1 MSRTEVTADRQPVG
15 STRAWIGLL
24 VPPLAWGAQL
34 YLSWAFAEVV
44 ACAPANR
51 TFGDVLGLGVDTFT
65 GVMNAVLLGAS
76 ALAGLLAY
84 TELRARRGREDPT
97 PAARATELARA
108 GVISSVLFSILI
120 AASFVVVTFVSC
132 R

>member
-1 MSRTEVTADRQPVG
+1 MSQAEVAAGRKPVG
-15 STRAWIGLL
+15 STRAWIGLI
-24 VPPLAWGAQL
+24 VPPTAWAAQL
-34 YLSWAFAEVV
+34 YLGWAFAEVV

-51 TFGDVLGLGVDTFT
+51 TFGEVLGLGVDTFT
-65 GVMNAVLLGAS
+65 GVLNAVLLAAS
-76 ALAGLLAY
+76 VLSGVLAV
-84 TELRARRGREDPT
+84 TELRSRRRREDPT

-120 AASFVVVTFVSC
+120 AASFVVVASVSC